1 MAKIYVK
8 AEANDSTKTV
18 IQAGRH
24 QVIIDEP
31 PLFGGEDTAP
41 SPVEMYLCSVAGCI
55 NAIGQWTAKE
65 LKIKIEKL
73 EIEIEG
79 EIYGERFLNN
89 DLSHRAGFEKI
100 EVQLCLESDANEKQ
114 LKEWEQSVVSRC
126 PVIDNTLHPT
136 VLILKKIQKSF

>member
-8 AEANDSTKTV
+8 AEAYDSTKTI

-31 PLFGGEDTAP
+31 PLFGGEDAAP
-41 SPVEMYLCSVAGCI
+41 SPVEMYLSSIAGCI
-55 NAIGQWTAKE
+55 NAIGQWAAKE
-65 LKIKIEKL
+65 IKNKIKKL

-79 EIYGERFLNN
+79 EIYGERFLRN

-100 EVQLCLESDANEKQ
+100 EVQIRLESDADEKQ
-114 LKEWEQSVVSRC
+114 LKEWEQAVNFRC
-126 PVIDNTLHPT
+126 PVTDNTLYHT
-136 VLILKKIQKSF
+136 ELILKKIINIS